1 MLVRM
6 RLAPQPH
13 PAIDDQTAS
22 RPDALPDAHRGAGQ
36 PRRRQARHRTLAL
49 LALSAIGVAAAC
61 SDDKSVDGTA
71 SSGSAPVGSG
81 ATSSYSTRFFDP
93 PLDIDL
99 PLFLD
104 PAASDEAAHLVSWG
118 SPDGSVAV
126 RVLRPVVVYAPGATT
141 TSQVPTDYVRYL
153 LGQADRGGH
162 LVDQVDTEV
171 DGHEATVLTATTD
184 EPIDGAIG
192 CPDTATTA
200 DKCFGLQP
208 EFVLRIAII
217 ATDQG
222 PVLIWLRS
230 NVDAAADVAAAS
242 ERLDSFLDG
251 VHFADR
257 GVETAS
263 TATAV
268 DTEYDGTYTWT
279 ITKEDALAYGTAS
292 DKTPESLALYPNT
305 FTATL
310 EDGQFTLRETS
321 SGHEESDRYEASSGR
336 LILDPT
342 GSGLT
347 AEVTR
352 DPDGTLHLTALPPIL
367 DAGGVFILTTKPW
380 VPVAAGADCSN
391 PEGGSTNTCLDELS
405 AGRHETSTFAPALSY
420 DVPADWSNLEDLPG
434 NFLLLPPG
442 STLAGVNPGTSDFL
456 GVYSSVAAPEQ
467 CTGNA
472 DLRVERTPAA
482 LVEYLQ
488 GLGALTVS
496 DPLPVTIGGLS
507 GLRVDLTFDDA
518 TADQACHLQDE
529 QFYGGIFVDVIVGVG
544 RSSLV
549 HSVAAGYPLRM
560 VFLQHGRD
568 LLAIEV
574 ADAPHGGSDYA
585 DWLPQADHV
594 VSTFR
599 FS

>member
-1 MLVRM
+1 MNVSPLQRTVR
-6 RLAPQPH
+6 
-13 PAIDDQTAS
+13 
-22 RPDALPDAHRGAGQ
+22 
-36 PRRRQARHRTLAL
+36 L
-49 LALSAIGVAAAC
+49 LTVAAVVVMVAAC
-61 SDDKSVDGTA
+61 SNDQPTA
-71 SSGSAPVGSG
+71 RPQAPPTTTAAMAAG
-81 ATSSYSTRFFDP
+81 ATAATTLAGSNATSIYSTRFFDP
-93 PLDIDL
+93 PLDIYL
-99 PLFLD
+99 PSFLD
-104 PAASDEAAHLVSWG
+104 PTSSDEAAHLVSWG

-141 TSQVPTDYVRYL
+141 TSPVPTDYVQYL
-153 LGQADRGGH
+153 LRQADHGGRF
-162 LVDQVDTEV
+162 VDQLDTEV
-171 DGHEATVLTATTD
+171 DGHEATVLTGTTD

-192 CPDTATTA
+192 CPDTGTTA

-208 EFVLRIAII
+208 EFALRIAII

-230 NVDAAADVAAAS
+230 NADAAVDVAAAS

-257 GVETAS
+257 PVETAT

-279 ITKEDALAYGTAS
+279 ITKQDALAYGTPS
-292 DKTPESLALYPNT
+292 DKTPASLALYPNT

-310 EDGQFTLRETS
+310 KDGQFTLRETS
-321 SGHEESDRYEASSGR
+321 SGDEESDRYEASPGR

-347 AEVTR
+347 AAVTR

-391 PEGGSTNTCLDELS
+391 PEGGSSNTCLDELS

-472 DLRVERTPAA
+472 DLRVERTPEA

-496 DPLPVTIGGLS
+496 DPQPVTIGGLS

-529 QFYGGIFVDVIVGVG
+529 QFGGGVFVDVIVGVG

-560 VFLQHGRD
+560 VFLQHGSD

-585 DWLPQADHV
+585 DWFAQADQV

>member
-1 MLVRM
+1 MSVSPLRRPVRLVTVV
-6 RLAPQPH
+6 
-13 PAIDDQTAS
+13 AI
-22 RPDALPDAHRGAGQ
+22 
-36 PRRRQARHRTLAL
+36 
-49 LALSAIGVAAAC
+49 VVVMVAAC
-61 SDDKSVDGTA
+61 SDDQPTARPQAPPITTADITAGTTD
-71 SSGSAPVGSG
+71 STPPPVGSG
-81 ATSSYSTRFFDP
+81 AISIYSTRFFDP

-99 PLFLD
+99 PSFLD
-104 PAASDEAAHLVSWG
+104 PTPSDEAAHLVSWG

-141 TSQVPTDYVRYL
+141 TSPVPTDYVQYL
-153 LGQADRGGH
+153 LAQADHSGH
-162 LVDQVDTEV
+162 FVDQMDTKV
-171 DGHEATVLTATTD
+171 DGHQATVLTGTTD

-192 CPDTATTA
+192 CPDTGTTA

-208 EFVLRIAII
+208 EFALRLAVI

-230 NVDAAADVAAAS
+230 NADAAADVAAAS
-242 ERLDSFLDG
+242 KRLDSFLGG
-251 VHFADR
+251 VHFTDR
-257 GVETAS
+257 RVETAS

-279 ITKEDALAYGTAS
+279 ITREDALAYGTPS

-310 EDGQFTLRETS
+310 KDGQFTLREAS
-321 SGHEESDRYEASSGR
+321 SGDEESDRYEASPGR

-347 AEVTR
+347 AAVTR
-352 DPDGTLHLTALPPIL
+352 DPDGTLHLTAVPPIL

-380 VPVAAGADCSN
+380 VPVAARADCSN
-391 PEGGSTNTCLDELS
+391 PEGGSSNTCLDELS

-442 STLAGVNPGTSDFL
+442 SMLAGVNPGTSDFL

-467 CTGNA
+467 CKGNA
-472 DLRVERTPAA
+472 DLSVERTPEA

-496 DPLPVTIGGLS
+496 DPQPVTIGGLS
-507 GLRVDLTFDDA
+507 GLRVDLTFHDVA
-518 TADQACHLQDE
+518 ADQACHLQDE
-529 QFYGGIFVDVIVGVG
+529 QFGGGVFVDVIVGSG

-549 HSVAAGYPLRM
+549 HSVAAGYPLEM
-560 VFLQHGRD
+560 VFLQHGSD

-574 ADAPHGGSDYA
+574 ADAPHGGSDYV
-585 DWLPQADHV
+585 DWFAQAEQV